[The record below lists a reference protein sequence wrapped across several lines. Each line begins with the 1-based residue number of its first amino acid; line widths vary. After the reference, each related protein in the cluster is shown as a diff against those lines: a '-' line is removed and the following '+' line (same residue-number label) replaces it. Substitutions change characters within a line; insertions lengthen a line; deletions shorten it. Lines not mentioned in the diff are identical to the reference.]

1 MPVLNIQE
9 VRTLGS
15 YAKVIAQNVDQM
27 KWYRGVSHA
36 NYELI
41 PSLYRHPVIDD
52 PHDLLALESK
62 LITRFKERAQPMVD
76 RQLPS
81 DRLEMLF
88 LMQHHGMPTR
98 LLDWSEN
105 AFTALFFALC
115 EAEKDERGMF
125 TGSSCVWILRP
136 VPWNKAVQSHI
147 NYSGEPFS
155 VGDSR
160 LTNGY
165 VEVGDGAALM
175 QKPVAVYG
183 VHNSP
188 RIVSQRGVFTLFGSS
203 NAAMERVYA
212 MGEFEQDALMKIEIR
227 GAYQGALFQELMSAG
242 ILDSSVYPDLD
253 GLARELRRAN
263 GYRV

>member
-1 MPVLNIQE
+1 
-9 VRTLGS
+9 
-15 YAKVIAQNVDQM
+15 
-27 KWYRGVSHA
+27 
-36 NYELI
+36 
-41 PSLYRHPVIDD
+41 
-52 PHDLLALESK
+52 
-62 LITRFKERAQPMVD
+62 MVD
-76 RQLPS
+76 RQLPGNK
-81 DRLEMLF
+81 LEMLF

-98 LLDWSEN
+98 LLDWTEN
-105 AFTALFFALC
+105 AFVALFFALS
-115 EAEKDERGMF
+115 ESEKDKNG
-125 TGSSCVWILRP
+125 TSKGSSCVWILRP
-136 VPWNKAVQSHI
+136 VPWNKTVQSHI

-175 QKPVAVYG
+175 QKPIAVYG

-203 NAAMERVYA
+203 NEALEHVYSD
-212 MGEFEQDALMKIEIR
+212 GEFEQDALTKIEIR
-227 GAYQGALFQELMSAG
+227 GAYQDMLFRELMGAG

-253 GLARELRRAN
+253 GLSRELRRAY